1 MPDTAAPL
9 LHTSAVNDYDIE
21 AIRSDFPILSRRVHG
36 KPLVYLDN
44 ANSAQKPQAVI
55 DAVSRLY
62 AEDYA
67 NVHRGLHTLSMAT
80 TDLFEAAREKVRAF
94 INAGSDKEI
103 IFTRGGT
110 ASINLV
116 ATSFGRSLGPGD
128 EVIISHLEHHSNI
141 VPWQML
147 RDERGVTLKVIPM
160 HEDGSLDLDA
170 YAELLTENT
179 KLVAVTHMSNALGTI
194 IPIKRMTAQAHAV
207 GAKVLIDGC
216 QSIMHMPIDVQ
227 DLDCDFF
234 VFSGHKLY
242 APSGIGVLYGKQ
254 DLLEAMPPYQGGG
267 DMIKT
272 VTFEKT
278 IYADLPAKHE
288 AGTPP
293 IAQAV
298 GLGAA
303 IDYLTGVGMDRVA
316 AHEADVSAY
325 AAERLQEVPG
335 LTLVGTTPERMAVV
349 SFTLDCAHPHDIGT
363 LVDLDGVAVRAGHHC
378 AQPVMQ
384 RLDLPATVRASFGL
398 YTSRAEID
406 VLARAL
412 ETVRKMFA

>member
-1 MPDTAAPL
+1 MPDTMTPL
-9 LHTSAVNDYDIE
+9 LHTSAVNDFDLQ
-21 AIRSDFPILSRRVHG
+21 AIRADFPILSRRVHG
-36 KPLVYLDN
+36 KPLVYLDS
-44 ANSAQKPQAVI
+44 ANSAQKPRSVI
-55 DAVSRLY
+55 EAVSQLY
-62 AEDYA
+62 ETDYA
-67 NVHRGLHTLSMAT
+67 NVHRGLHTLSMAS
-80 TDLFEAAREKVRAF
+80 TDQFEAARSKVRAF
-94 INAGSDKEI
+94 LNAASDKEI

-110 ASINLV
+110 AAINLV
-116 ATSFGRSLGPGD
+116 ASSFGRSLGPGD

-147 RDERGVTLKVIPM
+147 RDAKGITLKVIPM
-160 HEDGSLDLDA
+160 LDDGSLDLTA
-170 YAELLTENT
+170 YADLLSDTT
-179 KLVAVTHMSNALGTI
+179 KLVSVTHMSNALGTI
-194 IPIKRMTAQAHAV
+194 IPVKAMAAQAHAV
-207 GAKVLIDGC
+207 GAKVLLDGC

-227 DLDCDFF
+227 ELDCDFF

-242 APSGIGVLYGKQ
+242 GPSGIGVLYGKQ
-254 DLLEAMPPYQGGG
+254 DLLEAMPPHEGGG

-278 IYADLPAKHE
+278 TYADLPAKFE

-303 IDYLTGVGMDRVA
+303 IDYLTGIGLDRIA
-316 AHEADVSAY
+316 AHEADVTAY
-325 AAERLQEVPG
+325 AAERLAAVPG
-335 LTLVGTTPERMAVV
+335 VQLIGTAPERLSVV
-349 SFTLDCAHPHDIGT
+349 SFTLDVAHPHDIGT
-363 LVDLDGVAVRAGHHC
+363 LVDLEGVAVRAGHHC

-384 RLDLPATVRASFGL
+384 HFDLPATVRASLGL
-398 YTSRAEID
+398 YNSRAEID

>member
-21 AIRSDFPILSRRVHG
+21 AIRRDFPILSRRVHG
-36 KPLVYLDN
+36 KPLVYLDT

-67 NVHRGLHTLSMAT
+67 NVHRGLHSLSMAT

-94 INAGSDKEI
+94 VNAASDKEI
-103 IFTRGGT
+103 VFTRGGT

-116 ATSFGRSLGPGD
+116 ANSFGRSLGPGD

-147 RDERGVTLKVIPM
+147 RDDRGVTLKVIPM

-170 YAELLTENT
+170 YADLLTENT
-179 KLVAVTHMSNALGTI
+179 ELVAVTHMSNALGTI
-194 IPIKRMTAQAHAV
+194 VPIKEMAAQAHAV
-207 GAKVLIDGC
+207 GAKMLVDGC

-242 APSGIGVLYGKQ
+242 GPSGIGVLYGKR
-254 DLLEAMPPYQGGG
+254 DLLDAMPPYQGGG

-278 IYADLPAKHE
+278 VYADLPAKHE

-303 IDYLTGVGMDRVA
+303 IDYLTGIGMDRVA

-325 AAERLQEVPG
+325 AAERLQAVPG
-335 LTLVGTTPERMAVV
+335 LTLVGTAPERMAVV

-384 RLDLPATVRASFGL
+384 RLDLPATVRASFGM